1 VAVVADGSCP
11 GYSYSV
17 AIVLGGSCPKWQ
29 LSWVAVV
36 AVGSWQLS
44 GWLLSGYH
52 VHKNYKDS
60 IKVLFEQ
67 GVGVLPRK
75 QTIYSVKNI

>member
-1 VAVVADGSCP
+1 MAVVADGSCP

-36 AVGSWQLS
+36 AGGSCPGGCCPDTMCIRTTKILLRFYLNR
-44 GWLLSGYH
+44 GWGYFPES
-52 VHKNYKDS
+52 KLYT
-60 IKVLFEQ
+60 L
-67 GVGVLPRK
+67 
-75 QTIYSVKNI
+75 